1 MQSKFDVKFVTHRH
15 THGTAAGQP
24 LVLYRIHLAFTE
36 SVVFDI
42 QNCTII
48 GVLYMIYVARKHV
61 I

>member
-1 MQSKFDVKFVTHRH
+1 MTHRH

-24 LVLYRIHLAFTE
+24 PVLYRIHLALTE